1 MVILQG
7 LRWIERT
14 ALVVIFVS
22 MVVLFFFNIV
32 ARELGG
38 EYASNFTWIEEL
50 VRLMNLFLVFG
61 ALGLALERGR
71 HVGIDTFRDK
81 IPAVGRIILL
91 KTIDL
96 VGICFSSYLVFQS
109 YGLVRFVLATG
120 QKSPT
125 LDLPMGWIYVAP
137 VLGFSLLGLRF
148 TLSFFG
154 LIQRFPVVA
163 NKQDVGA

>member
-1 MVILQG
+1 MIILKG

-14 ALVVIFVS
+14 ALVIIFVS

-32 ARELGG
+32 ARALGG
-38 EYASNFTWIEEL
+38 DYASSFTWIEEL

-71 HVGIDTFRDK
+71 HVGIDTLRDK
-81 IPAVGRIILL
+81 ISVRGRTVLL

-96 VGICFSSYLVFQS
+96 IGICFSTYLVYQS

-154 LIQRFPVVA
+154 LIQRFPAVPSS
-163 NKQDVGA
+163 QDVDV